1 MNEEITRSI
10 TDITEEIQELKTE
23 AQCLIVH
30 YVCKIGKKLSEA
42 KAILQHGEWAEW
54 LENEVNFSQRTA
66 TNYMK
71 IYEEYGSEQTSLFS
85 GNSQAIANLG
95 YTKALQLLAIPAAE
109 REEFVEENKVEELST
124 RQLDDLIKE
133 RDEALKKAREAEAI
147 QEQLEIANAKVRKSE
162 TDAAIAEKKL
172 TEALDEKAKIEN
184 RLTKEK
190 ERIKKLKENPS
201 IPDELKEK
209 LKSDAELAAKTEYEE
224 QSREL
229 DERIAKVEAKI
240 KQSEADKAAAE
251 AKAAELAKQLSMSSA
266 EVTEFKTAFEQV
278 QTWNNRCRDIIG
290 RIDNPETASK
300 LKAAMKAFLN
310 KALEDFE
317 EDNNE

>member
-10 TDITEEIQELKTE
+10 SNITEEIQELKAE
-23 AQCLIVH
+23 AQCLIVN
-30 YVCKIGKKLSEA
+30 YVCKIGKRLAEA

-54 LENEVNFSQRTA
+54 LESEVNFSQRTA

-95 YTKALQLLAIPAAE
+95 YTKALQLLAIPAAD

-124 RQLDDLIKE
+124 RQLDDLIRE
-133 RDEALKKAREAEAI
+133 RDEALKRAEEVENI
-147 QEQLEIANAKVRKSE
+147 QNQLEIANATAKKKESE
-162 TDAAIAEKKL
+162 AAIASKKL
-172 TEALDEKAKIEN
+172 TEALQEKTQLEEK
-184 RLTKEK
+184 LKKEK
-190 ERIKKLKENPS
+190 DRAKKLKDNPK

-209 LKSDAELAAKTEYEE
+209 LKSEAEQAAKTEYEE

-240 KQSEADKAAAE
+240 RTAEAEKATAE
-251 AKAAELAKQLSMSSA
+251 AKAAELAKKLSMSSA

-278 QTWNNRCRDIIG
+278 QTWNRKCLNIIG
-290 RIDNPETASK
+290 RIENPETAAK
-300 LKAAMKAFLN
+300 LKTAMQTFLAQ
-310 KALEDFE
+310 ALETVKGE
-317 EDNNE
+317 

>member
-1 MNEEITRSI
+1 MSEEIARSI

-124 RQLDDLIKE
+124 RQLDDLIRE

-184 RLTKEK
+184 KLTKEK
-190 ERIKKLKENPS
+190 ERIKKLKENPT

-310 KALEDFE
+310 KALKDLE

>member
-10 TDITEEIQELKTE
+10 SNITEEIQELKAE
-23 AQCLIVH
+23 AQCLIVN
-30 YVCKIGKKLSEA
+30 YVCKIGKKLTEA

-71 IYEEYGSEQTSLFS
+71 IYKEYGSDQMSIFG

-95 YTKALQLLAIPAAE
+95 YTKALQLLAIPALE
-109 REEFVEENKVEELST
+109 RENFVEENNVDELST
-124 RQLDDLIKE
+124 RQLDDLIRE
-133 RDEALKKAREAEAI
+133 RDEALKRAEEVENI
-147 QEQLEIANAKVRKSE
+147 QNQLEIANAAAKKKESE
-162 TDAAIAEKKL
+162 AAIASKKL
-172 TEALDEKAKIEN
+172 DEALYEKT
-184 RLTKEK
+184 LLKEK
-190 ERIKKLKENPS
+190 LRKEKDRAKKLKDNPK

-209 LKSDAELAAKTEYEE
+209 LKSEAEAAAKTEYEE

-240 KQSEADKAAAE
+240 RTAESEKAAAE
-251 AKAAELAKQLSMSSA
+251 AKAAELAKKLSMSSA

-278 QTWNNRCRDIIG
+278 QTWNGKCLNIIS
-290 RIDNPETASK
+290 RIENPEIAVK
-300 LKAAMKAFLN
+300 LKTAMQTFLAQ
-310 KALEDFE
+310 ALETMKGE
-317 EDNNE
+317 